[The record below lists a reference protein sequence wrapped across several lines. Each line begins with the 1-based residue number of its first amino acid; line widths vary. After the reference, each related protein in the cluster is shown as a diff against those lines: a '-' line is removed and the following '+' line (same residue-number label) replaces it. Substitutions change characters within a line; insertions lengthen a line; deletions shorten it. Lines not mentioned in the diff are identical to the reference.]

1 MKGTPI
7 HVDLKNEF
15 VLVNSILF
23 LNVLSSVQ
31 LTEMPKEE
39 GKNISKSLS
48 ESENEFCFLPD

>member
-1 MKGTPI
+1 M
-7 HVDLKNEF
+7 
-15 VLVNSILF
+15 LVNSILC

-31 LTEMPKEE
+31 LMEMPKQCNKKE